1 MVSIIVP
8 MYNSEKYILRCLDSI
23 SSQIYFDL
31 QVIVVDD
38 GSTDGSGAV
47 ADRYAEKDR
56 RFRVIHQ
63 KNQGLVAARKQG
75 IKQAKGEYVL
85 FVDSDDWLSENA
97 VEMLLK
103 LAIDNGADVVA
114 SGAVKAYLLEDSNE
128 EFPEKTNAECWCY
141 VKAGNI
147 AEPGVYQGKR
157 LDELKRKL
165 FCIEDYCSLA
175 LLPFLWNKLWKRE
188 LIERFVLE
196 ADESINVGEDVA
208 IGFSAILAA
217 ECVVVTNSEYYYY
230 RQNGSSMMRGT
241 VDELAEYENVG
252 RLRRYLEKRLNLL
265 GVYDQLK
272 YGIDR
277 YIDNQLFTRAY
288 GIMNMNKRCEGL
300 YPFCDEMPSKLVIYG
315 AGEFGRSVYRYASR
329 KMKIKAWIDR
339 NAELLKKMG
348 EPVMSIDEYEP
359 AQDDVVVV
367 AVMRK
372 KSIEAIER
380 ALTNKGVDP
389 QCILKLGINDFR

>member
-1 MVSIIVP
+1 
-8 MYNSEKYILRCLDSI
+8 
-23 SSQIYFDL
+23 
-31 QVIVVDD
+31 
-38 GSTDGSGAV
+38 
-47 ADRYAEKDR
+47 
-56 RFRVIHQ
+56 
-63 KNQGLVAARKQG
+63 
-75 IKQAKGEYVL
+75 
-85 FVDSDDWLSENA
+85 
-97 VEMLLK
+97 
-103 LAIDNGADVVA
+103 
-114 SGAVKAYLLEDSNE
+114 
-128 EFPEKTNAECWCY
+128 
-141 VKAGNI
+141 
-147 AEPGVYQGKR
+147 
-157 LDELKRKL
+157 
-165 FCIEDYCSLA
+165 
-175 LLPFLWNKLWKRE
+175 LWKRE